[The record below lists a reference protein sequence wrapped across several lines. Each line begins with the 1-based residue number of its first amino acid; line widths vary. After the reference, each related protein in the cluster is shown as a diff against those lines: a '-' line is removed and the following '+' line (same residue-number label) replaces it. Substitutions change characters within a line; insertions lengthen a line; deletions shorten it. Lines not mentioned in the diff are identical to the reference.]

1 MVIYAAQPN
10 RFYPYFFNKLFNC
23 NPERYRPRGKTIDFY
38 YKETPD
44 EWYYMALSATYQSL
58 NSKCEFH
65 KSFDDALRNKTLM
78 HHENGKNY
86 IVFDEQFRSETDMVL
101 GILNTERIYKQ
112 QDDFIISTIIH
123 PVDRAY
129 EMYFFMKA
137 LGCGVALPRLYKE
150 VVQYYGKQLNL
161 LSSNDADN
169 HIVDLKEYI
178 DAYIEAKGVF
188 VIDEKVETDE
198 NCYRQTNIINGNNDF
213 VGFMSD
219 PVSMMRTTNYLNDK
233 FNANIELSELF
244 TFYNKIQAFCSAHTY
259 RRKDLEKLL
268 EHDIDNFYGLRKQ
281 YMGF

>member
-23 NPERYRPRGKTIDFY
+23 NPGKYRPRGKTIDFY

-161 LSSNDADN
+161 LSSNDEDN